1 MERRLRKRR
10 RTRGTFRVERNDPL
24 FCIFEKHLYEF
35 NYETRESFV
44 NTVVREY
51 ILFVSKES
59 ALIPEARRTLLE
71 STIAEDVS
79 DMLVRKIYGCL
90 QVVDSGRKSTASEK
104 TRKVRERR
112 SRQRR
117 KITPEAADILVNHE
131 QAPSPELTTEA
142 VVAPIS
148 TEGQVRQANQEAAE
162 TDDWSLSEL
171 LKRLQRR

>member
-10 RTRGTFRVERNDPL
+10 RARGTFRVERNDPL

-51 ILFVSKES
+51 IQYVSKES

-90 QVVDSGRKSTASEK
+90 QVVDSARKSTASDK

-112 SRQRR
+112 VRQRR
-117 KITPEAADILVNHE
+117 KITPQAAGILAHQE
-131 QAPSPELTTEA
+131 QAPAPAQSDDAEA
-142 VVAPIS
+142 SAIS

-171 LKRLQRR
+171 LKRLHRR